1 MKTSSKVWV
10 PTKELA
16 EALGIS
22 SYTLRE
28 LRKQGEFIKGRHY
41 IVVNPNS
48 ERPTYRW
55 HLERVMEV
63 YANNKN

>member
-1 MKTSSKVWV
+1 MKISSKVWV
-10 PTKELA
+10 PTKEMA
-16 EALGIS
+16 ETLGIS

-28 LRKQGEFIKGRHY
+28 LRKQGEFIKGKHY
-41 IVVNPNS
+41 MVVNPSS

-63 YANNKN
+63 YANGKD